1 MVIEKSDLEEKPL
14 RSPGKMRSLGFLTQ
28 SLVAF
33 ILKVQRKPRKL
44 ALLTTVL
51 HTVNEKI
58 HFRLSMTAQH
68 C

>member
-1 MVIEKSDLEEKPL
+1 
-14 RSPGKMRSLGFLTQ
+14 MRSLGFLTQ

-58 HFRLSMTAQH
+58 HFRLSMIAQH